1 METSHMPPKN
11 TPAEQK
17 VAGSRPRKWNE
28 NCASGIVRKR
38 QPDAI
43 VIGAGAAGLA
53 AARRLAE
60 AGARVD
66 LLEAR
71 ERIGGRIHTRR
82 REGWP
87 VPIELG
93 AEFVHGRPPETFRIV
108 REAGLLM
115 DRLPDSHAL
124 VARGGVRESGEFFD
138 RMMRV
143 TSRMKSSG
151 PDRSVADFLAG
162 QKKLGSDLRGYFR
175 SFVEG
180 YHAAPLEKAS
190 ERALSTAGEGPPEP
204 GENDQFRIVSGY
216 DRLAEWLLAKAGEE
230 VTLRLSRVVERIEWK
245 RGKVSVE
252 VRRASGGSPER
263 VEAKKA
269 IVAVPLAA
277 LKAPRGAPGAVRFDP
292 EIPEKSRAVS
302 KLQTGDAAKV
312 VFLFR
317 ERFWE
322 EEGLLAGCENR
333 FDFNFFH
340 SRRPPFPT
348 WWTAAPAEVP
358 MLTGWTGGPSAEK
371 LLAES
376 DATIARVA
384 LESLGRLLGI
394 PLRRLRS
401 LLEEWHTHNWRTD
414 PFSRG
419 AYSFTGVGG
428 VSAHRALSRPVAG
441 TLFFAGEATDR
452 DQSGTVAG
460 AVASGDRAAREL
472 LGRG

>member
-1 METSHMPPKN
+1 M
-11 TPAEQK
+11 
-17 VAGSRPRKWNE
+17 
-28 NCASGIVRKR
+28 RKR
-38 QPDAI
+38 QSDVL

-53 AARRLAE
+53 AARCLAE

-71 ERIGGRIHTRR
+71 DRIGGRILTRR
-82 REGWP
+82 RKGTP

-93 AEFVHGRPPETFRIV
+93 AEFVHGRPPETFGIV

-115 DRLPDSHAL
+115 DRLPDSHAMI
-124 VARGGVRESGEFFD
+124 ARGRIRESGEFFD

-143 TSRMKSSG
+143 TSRMKSRG

-162 QKKLGSDLRGYFR
+162 RKDLDSELRGYFE
-175 SFVEG
+175 SYVEG
-180 YHAAPLEKAS
+180 YHAAPLDKAS

-204 GENDQFRIVSGY
+204 GENDQFRLVSGH
-216 DRLAEWLLAKAGEE
+216 DRLAQWLLEKAGRA
-230 VTLRLSRVVERIEWK
+230 VTLRLSRVVEAIEWK
-245 RGKVSVE
+245 RGRVSIQ
-252 VRRASGGSPER
+252 VRRAVGGPPER
-263 VEAKKA
+263 FEAKRA
-269 IVAVPLAA
+269 IVAVPLSA

-292 EIPEKSRAVS
+292 EIPEKSRAIE
-302 KLQTGDAAKV
+302 KLETGDVAKV

-322 EEGLLAGCENR
+322 KEGLLARREDR
-333 FDFNFFH
+333 FDFNFIH

-348 WWTAAPAEVP
+348 WWTAGPAEVP

-376 DATIARVA
+376 DTAVARVA
-384 LESLGRLLGI
+384 LEALGRLLRI
-394 PLRRLRS
+394 PARRLES
-401 LLEEWHTHNWRTD
+401 LVQEWHTHNWKTD

-428 VSAHRALSRPVAG
+428 VSSHRSLARPVGG
-441 TLFFAGEATDR
+441 TLFFAGEATDP

-460 AVASGDRAAREL
+460 ALASGDRAAREV
-472 LGRG
+472 LG